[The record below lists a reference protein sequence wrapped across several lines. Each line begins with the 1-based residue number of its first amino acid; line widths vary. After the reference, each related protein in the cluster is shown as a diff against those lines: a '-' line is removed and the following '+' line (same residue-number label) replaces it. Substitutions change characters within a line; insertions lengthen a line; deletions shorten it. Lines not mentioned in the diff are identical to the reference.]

1 MQQHQLDRLAEELFA
16 VVPQLH
22 RLMDTGVR
30 REMGA
35 ETSAPQLRLLSEL
48 QHGPQSM
55 SALARQLHVSPQA
68 ISDLIHDLEERGW
81 LARSPHP
88 RDRRQQLLALTTDGA
103 AAFAQARARA
113 LGQLT
118 PLLGLLSEAELSV
131 VAAAL
136 PALNRVLNQA
146 E

>member
-35 ETSAPQLRLLSEL
+35 ETSAPQLRLLAEL

-55 SALARQLHVSPQA
+55 SALARQQHVSPQA
-68 ISDLIHDLEERGW
+68 ICDLVHDLEERGW
-81 LARSPHP
+81 LTRGPHP
-88 RDRRQQLLALTTDGA
+88 HDRRQQLLTLSADGA
-103 AAFAQARARA
+103 TAFAQARVRA
-113 LGQLT
+113 LRRLT
-118 PLLGLLSEAELSV
+118 PLLSQLSEAELSV

-136 PALNRVLNQA
+136 PALYRVIEQA
-146 E
+146 

>member
-55 SALARQLHVSPQA
+55 SALARHLHVSPQA
-68 ISDLIHDLEERGW
+68 ICDLVHDLEERSW
-81 LARSPHP
+81 LTRGPHP
-88 RDRRQQLLALTTDGA
+88 RDRRQQLLTLTAAGA
-103 AAFAQARARA
+103 AAFAQARVRA

-118 PLLGLLSEAELSV
+118 PLLGQLSEAELSV

-136 PALNRVLNQA
+136 PALHRVLNHA